1 MIKSNSFKNIILD
14 DLEHIIF
21 DHPAY
26 GGETVYDSVYTS
38 DPAKNIKVFVHL
50 KDLLSYTFT
59 KKYNLIYQND
69 SLTHGCDFE
78 YTKKE
83 NTDVLNKILADNQ
96 DKVFMVIDTGRFDH
110 FTLSQND
117 NCQVWPRK
125 YFAPFYS
132 WTNRGPRDESLI
144 QNERQHWF
152 CSILGR
158 SDYFRSQM
166 FNWFLDEGLDKKNKI
181 SYLSHGVD
189 SRNIKLNNDQQE
201 NFVTTDGDPQY
212 KNLIPFNNFESMEE
226 IPVDNQG
233 RINKVMPLHD
243 CLFNIIVETY
253 GTNGSAFHT
262 EKSLNTILYGHIP
275 IILGGI
281 GPMKKLQDMGMIIPD
296 YIQWATWDDIP
307 IDESN
312 YSKQG
317 IVQRQLIDL
326 FTKHSINDIATDWY
340 PYALRNFNKFNN
352 LESECAKE
360 EREICRWVLITTH
373 NVSNPKYQ
381 YLYK

>member
-1 MIKSNSFKNIILD
+1 MIKSNSFTNIILD

-26 GGETVYDSVYTS
+26 GGGSVYVSDSV
-38 DPAKNIKVFVHL
+38 KNIKTFFHL
-50 KDLLSYTFT
+50 KELLSHTFT

-69 SLTHGCDFE
+69 SLTHGCDFTE
-78 YTKKE
+78 TKKE
-83 NTDVLNKILADNQ
+83 NTDIINKILVDNK
-96 DKVFMVIDTGRFDH
+96 DKVFMIIDIDRFDC
-110 FTLSQND
+110 FSLRQND

-132 WTNRGPRDESLI
+132 WTNRGSRDESVI
-144 QNERQHWF
+144 QRERQYWF

-158 SDYFRSQM
+158 SDYFRSHM
-166 FNWFLDEGLDKKNKI
+166 FNWFLNEGLDKKNKL
-181 SYLSHGVD
+181 SYLANGID

-201 NFVTTDGDPQY
+201 NFISTNGDTQY

-226 IPVDNQG
+226 IPVDNNG
-233 RINKVMPLHD
+233 RIDKAMPLYD
-243 CLFNIIVETY
+243 CLFNILVETY
-253 GTNGSAFHT
+253 AMNDSAFHT

-275 IILGGI
+275 IILGGP
-281 GPMKKLQDMGMIIPD
+281 GSMKKLQDMGMIIPD
-296 YIQWATWDDIP
+296 YIQWSMWDDIP
-307 IDESN
+307 MDELN
-312 YSKQG
+312 FSKQD
-317 IVQRQLIDL
+317 IVKRQLTDL
-326 FTKHSINDIATDWY
+326 FTKHSINDIDTDWY
-340 PYALRNFNKFNN
+340 PYALRNFKKFNN

-360 EREICRWVLITTH
+360 EREICRWILITTH